1 MARKRV
7 LNIIGGNL
15 RQARKRMGLTQFD
28 VVARCQL
35 MGWQLSRETL
45 AKIETEVRRVN
56 DAEVAMLAQAVSID
70 VGRLL
75 LSSSDRR
82 LEIAR
87 HSPEFEE

>member
-7 LNIIGGNL
+7 LNIVGSNL
-15 RQARKRMGLTQFD
+15 RRVRRSLGLTQAD
-28 VVARCQL
+28 IVARCQL

-56 DAEVAMLAQAVSID
+56 DAEVAMLARAVSTD
-70 VGRLL
+70 VEKLL
-75 LSSSDRR
+75 ISSRDRQ

-87 HSPEFEE
+87 HSPACE